1 MALCTLH
8 ASAEEELRHVLHLLL
23 HVLHLTIPGD
33 RRMLVE
39 IPGGGDD
46 FAHELVVGLVVRD
59 AVANPREEEV
69 AAACIGGLG
78 ALIAQQAAPFIGK
91 VLGVFRAVEEAVDQG
106 AAFPGVLR
114 SYEVLHLCRRGQ
126 AAADVEG
133 DAADEGA
140 VIGDV

>member
-1 MALCTLH
+1 MALRTLH

-46 FAHELVVGLVVRD
+46 FAHELVVGLVVGD
-59 AVANPREEEV
+59 AVANPREEQV

-78 ALIAQQAAPFIGK
+78 ALVAQQSAPFVGEEF
-91 VLGVFRAVEEAVDQG
+91 GVFRAVEEAVDQST
-106 AAFPGVLR
+106 AFPSVLR
-114 SYEVLHLCRRGQ
+114 SHEVLHLPRRGQ
-126 AAADVEG
+126 ATTDVER

-140 VIGDV
+140 VIGDF